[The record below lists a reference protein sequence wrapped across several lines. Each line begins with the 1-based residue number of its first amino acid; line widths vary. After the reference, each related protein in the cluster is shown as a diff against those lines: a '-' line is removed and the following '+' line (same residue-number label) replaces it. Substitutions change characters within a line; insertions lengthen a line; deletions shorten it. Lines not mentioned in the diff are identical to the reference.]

1 MYNTQTINLDMSS
14 RDPCPR
20 VVAKQGDAGSREVAI
35 KLYDNGA
42 PANINNQIAQSGT
55 ETKGVVRF
63 CKPDGKGGIYDR
75 TEDNLIACTLGKD
88 TITVR
93 LAAQM
98 LTCPGD
104 VVADVAIICGTTII
118 STFNFIV
125 AVQANPAAGITP
137 SHSYYNY
144 RSLADINQAINEA
157 KAAAAGAVKFVN
169 GVKPGSDGN
178 VAVNVGV
185 TAINRQ
191 TGSVTLPVNAYTTC
205 STAANYVVKTAALV
219 DGFAPTIGAVLAV
232 RFVHNNTAESP
243 KLDYNGIEYT
253 IRDRITAQPIGAGDI
268 TAGLYQFML
277 INGAWILLDKQQS
290 GGTSTPVPGDPGE
303 DGGYWIPHVADDG
316 TLSWTPSKD
325 GMGDPPAAANIVGP
339 PGKDGDP
346 GADGAPG
353 SDGQDGGY
361 YIPQI
366 SQPESNIMQIA
377 FDAIKFGMTSV
388 QTRQIVLPKGD
399 PGQDGAPGPAG
410 PAGDQ
415 GPQGPKG
422 DPGPQGPKGD
432 KGDPG
437 EPGPQGPAGS
447 CDVASVNGQV
457 GAVKIPASGYGTCAS
472 AGSSPIK
479 EVGSLSAGFDPA
491 AIGSVLAV
499 NFENP
504 GNTANGA
511 SLTIANKSHAII
523 DSRTYSSARAD
534 ALAKKVHHFLL
545 LSGGAIL
552 LDPSDTTGPVT
563 LDKTLTQEG
572 SAADAKAAGDA
583 IKNLREFLQGDVE
596 LTSLNLTSGLTTDA
610 DINVDFGG
618 NRLRGVN
625 DPVEDTDAASKGYV
639 DEQIANISNDGNA
652 APSAGVCTTAAN
664 VAAKVEQGYITSPIV
679 GGSIVT
685 VEFTN
690 DNTAKNPTLD
700 VNGVVGAIVY
710 RSMSAIDPA
719 SLTKGIHQFVCL
731 ENYNKWM
738 MLDALEW
745 EEIANITV
753 EADVQVVAISK
764 DKDNKPFGLRK
775 AKIMVS
781 AVGSETNT
789 KSANG
794 ELSVNGI
801 TYYYSPNLPVVGAE
815 TSRFIAS
822 SLEAI
827 TDGLIWHDSSSNN
840 NNTYQ
845 TTGTR
850 HTGWIATVESALR
863 NFAFS
868 AVGGMVIGAGTN
880 IKIMG
885 VRA

>member
-1 MYNTQTINLDMSS
+1 MALKRIQEFSKNVAVHQQLGDNPNTDDNLSASELKATFDRPAEDIKEYVNGTLVPAIQELEEYGDSVSADLSDKGKEITKIKQAVIGAQRSANQAASNAAQAAGMAEEAASAS
-14 RDPCPR
+14 RDASAAASAAQTAAETASTDASMAASDAEAATQAASAAQAAADQANANAER
-20 VVAKQGDAGSREVAI
+20 AAERAKQAE
-35 KLYDNGA
+35 
-42 PANINNQIAQSGT
+42 
-55 ETKGVVRF
+55 
-63 CKPDGKGGIYDR
+63 
-75 TEDNLIACTLGKD
+75 
-88 TITVR
+88 
-93 LAAQM
+93 
-98 LTCPGD
+98 
-104 VVADVAIICGTTII
+104 
-118 STFNFIV
+118 
-125 AVQANPAAGITP
+125 
-137 SHSYYNY
+137 
-144 RSLADINQAINEA
+144 
-157 KAAAAGAVKFVN
+157 AAAASAATEASKAVKKS
-169 GVKPGSDGN
+169 GDSMSGPLSMEGN
-178 VAVNVGV
+178 KL
-185 TAINRQ
+185 
-191 TGSVTLPVNAYTTC
+191 TGLP
-205 STAANYVVKTAALV
+205 
-219 DGFAPTIGAVLAV
+219 
-232 RFVHNNTAESP
+232 
-243 KLDYNGIEYT
+243 
-253 IRDRITAQPIGAGDI
+253 
-268 TAGLYQFML
+268 
-277 INGAWILLDKQQS
+277 
-290 GGTSTPVPGDPGE
+290 DP
-303 DGGYWIPHVADDG
+303 
-316 TLSWTPSKD
+316 S
-325 GMGDPPAAANIVGP
+325 N
-339 PGKDGDP
+339 DGDAVSK
-346 GADGAPG
+346 GYLNTELSRIQGAPG
-353 SDGQDGGY
+353 PYYTPTVTNPTPGLLHIEFGKSLTSMPDIPGVDVSLPSGEAGDDGGY
-361 YIPQI
+361 YIPKI
-366 SQPESNIMQIA
+366 SQTGINTMQMG
-377 FDAIKFGMTSV
+377 FDPSKPGMTSV
-388 QTRQIVLPKGD
+388 QPRQIVLPKGD
-399 PGQDGAPGPAG
+399 PGQNGAPGADGAPGPAG

-422 DPGPQGPKGD
+422 D

-437 EPGPQGPAGS
+437 S
-447 CDVASVNGQV
+447 
-457 GAVKIPASGYGTCAS
+457 
-472 AGSSPIK
+472 
-479 EVGSLSAGFDPA
+479 A
-491 AIGSVLAV
+491 AIGLGGCNSAASAV
-499 NFENP
+499 NKEISIFTDDFKPAPSAIVTVAFNVE
-504 GNTANGA
+504 NTADNP
-511 SLTIANKSHAII
+511 SLVINNKSYGII
-523 DSRTYSSARAD
+523 DCRNGQPVKAAAMCGQAHTYVLDPQNSVA
-534 ALAKKVHHFLL
+534 F
-545 LSGGAIL
+545 L
-552 LDPSDTTGPVT
+552 LDPNTATSSVT

-572 SAADAKAAGDA
+572 QAADAKAAGDA

-639 DEQIANISNDGNA
+639 DGQIANISNDGNA
-652 APSAGVCTTAAN
+652 VPSAGVCTTAAN
-664 VAAKVEQGYITSPIV
+664 IAAKVEQGYIKSPIV
-679 GGSIVT
+679 RGSIVT

-690 DNTAKNPTLD
+690 DNTANNPTLD

-753 EADVQVVAISK
+753 EADVRVVAISK

-794 ELSVNGI
+794 ELRVNGI

-850 HTGWIATVESALR
+850 HTGWIATVESTLR

>member
-1 MYNTQTINLDMSS
+1 MYNVQTINLDISL
-14 RDPCPR
+14 RDPTPR
-20 VVAKQGDAGSREVAI
+20 VVAKQGDAGSRKIMI
-35 KLYDNGA
+35 KLYDNGI
-42 PANINNQIAQSGT
+42 PANINNQIAPSGT
-55 ETKGVVRF
+55 EQKGVVRF
-63 CKPDGKGGIYDR
+63 CKPDGTGGIYDK
-75 TEDNLIACTLGKD
+75 TEDNLPACILGGD
-88 TITVR
+88 NITVR
-93 LAAQM
+93 LAEQM
-98 LTCPGD
+98 LTRPGD
-104 VVADVAIICGTTII
+104 VVADVAIICGNTVI
-118 STFNFIV
+118 STFNFV
-125 AVQANPAAGITP
+125 VHVQATPAAGVTA
-137 SHSYYNY
+137 SNNYYNY
-144 RSLADINQAINEA
+144 QSLADINQAIDDA
-157 KAAAAGAVKFVN
+157 KAAAAGAVKSINGSKPDSNGNVNVVAGVAKVN
-169 GVKPGSDGN
+169 GKTGN
-178 VAVNVGV
+178 V
-185 TAINRQ
+185 
-191 TGSVTLPVNAYTTC
+191 SVAVNAYTTC
-205 STAANYVVKTAALV
+205 STAAGTATKTAELV
-219 DGFAPTIGAVLAV
+219 DGFAPMIGAVLAV
-232 RFVHNNTAESP
+232 RFTSNNTSESP
-243 KLDYNGIEYT
+243 RLNYDGIEYI
-253 IRDRITAQPIGAGDI
+253 IRDRITAQPIKPGDI
-268 TAGLYQFML
+268 TAGLYRFML
-277 INGAWILLDKQQS
+277 ISGAWILLDKQQS
-290 GGTSTPVPGDPGE
+290 SGSTTPVPGPPGA
-303 DGGYWIPHVADDG
+303 DGGYW
-316 TLSWTPSKD
+316 TPSVDADGNLTWTASKA
-325 GMGDPPAAANIVGP
+325 GMGEAPTAANILGS
-339 PGKDGDP
+339 PGK
-346 GADGAPG
+346 
-353 SDGQDGGY
+353 DGGY
-361 YIPQI
+361 YIPKI
-366 SQPESNIMQIA
+366 SQSERNIMQIA
-377 FDAIKFGMTSV
+377 FDPSESGMTSV

-850 HTGWIATVESALR
+850 HTGWIATVESTLR

>member
-850 HTGWIATVESALR
+850 HTGWIATVQSTLR